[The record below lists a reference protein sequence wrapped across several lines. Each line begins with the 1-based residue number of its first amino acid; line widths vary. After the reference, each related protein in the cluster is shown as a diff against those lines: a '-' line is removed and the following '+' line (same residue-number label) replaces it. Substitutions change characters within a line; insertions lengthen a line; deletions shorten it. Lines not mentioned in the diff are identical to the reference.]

1 MIIAYYSRPDGSF
14 EKVRLHRL
22 DFDTAARQASHEWSL
37 EAPPAG
43 SEIIDR
49 SREWG
54 DPAYVTSCTAPK
66 VSERDNLRAGMNGPR
81 A

>member
-1 MIIAYYSRPDGSF
+1 MLIAFYARADGSF
-14 EKVRLHRL
+14 EKVRLHKL
-22 DFDTAARQASHEWSL
+22 DFDAAARQAPHEWSL

-54 DPAYVTSCTAPK
+54 DPAYRTGHTPPK
-66 VSERDNLRAGMNGPR
+66 VSKHDNLRAGMSGPR